1 MDDALLSP
9 DHIEWRRV
17 VRDFVAKEIPR
28 EYVRA
33 CDGSRE
39 YPYEAYDKVVQA
51 GWLGMLVPESF
62 GGSDFD
68 LIAYLLMLWELG
80 RFSVDFGTVFAIPA
94 FCVMNIVRHGT
105 AEQQEQY
112 LQAFLEGRVRFS
124 ISITEPEA
132 GSDVAA
138 VSTQAVLDGDE
149 YVINGNKIYA
159 SAAHAKDNVICMLV
173 RTGPAGERHRGL
185 SLILVPNDATGLTMD
200 RLPTVARRATG
211 TNQLYLQD
219 VRVPALNVIGAAGDG
234 WRLIMEHLE
243 LERISVATLYAAN
256 AQQAVDDA
264 VAFAKERVQF
274 GKPIGSFQVIKHT
287 LAQMQTD
294 VDAATAL
301 VQRAAIRLAA
311 GLPAAKEVS
320 MAKLCASETL
330 YKVAGEGMQ
339 ILGGA
344 AQLPDMDM
352 ERYWREGKQS
362 MVGAGS
368 SQIHRSI
375 IAKEMGL

>member
-1 MDDALLSP
+1 
-9 DHIEWRRV
+9 
-17 VRDFVAKEIPR
+17 
-28 EYVRA
+28 
-33 CDGSRE
+33 
-39 YPYEAYDKVVQA
+39 
-51 GWLGMLVPESF
+51 
-62 GGSDFD
+62 
-68 LIAYLLMLWELG
+68 
-80 RFSVDFGTVFAIPA
+80 
-94 FCVMNIVRHGT
+94 
-105 AEQQEQY
+105 
-112 LQAFLEGRVRFS
+112 
-124 ISITEPEA
+124 
-132 GSDVAA
+132 
-138 VSTQAVLDGDE
+138 
-149 YVINGNKIYA
+149 
-159 SAAHAKDNVICMLV
+159 
-173 RTGPAGERHRGL
+173 
-185 SLILVPNDATGLTMD
+185 MD

>member
-1 MDDALLSP
+1 MDDTLLSS
-9 DHIEWRRV
+9 DHLAWREV
-17 VRDFVAKEIPR
+17 VRDFVAREISR

-33 CDGSRE
+33 CDVARE
-39 YPYEAYDKVVQA
+39 YPYEAYDKIVRA
-51 GWLGMLVPESF
+51 GWLGMLVPEAF
-62 GGSDFD
+62 GGAGFD
-68 LIAYLLMLWELG
+68 LLAYLLMLWELG
-80 RFSVDFGTVFAIPA
+80 RFGVDFGTVFAIPA

-105 AEQQEQY
+105 PEQQDRY
-112 LQAFLEGRVRFS
+112 LRAFLEGRVRFS

-138 VSTQAVLDGDE
+138 VSTQAVLDGEE
-149 YVINGNKIYA
+149 YVINGNKLYA
-159 SAAHAKDNVICMLV
+159 SAAHVKDNVICMLV
-173 RTGPAGERHRGL
+173 RTGPVGGRHHGL
-185 SLILVPNDATGLTMD
+185 SLMLVPNDVPGLTMD

-219 VRVPALNVIGAAGDG
+219 VRVPVGNVIGVAGDG

-264 VAFAKERVQF
+264 AAFARERIQF
-274 GKPIGSFQVIKHT
+274 GKAISSFQVIKHT
-287 LAQMQTD
+287 LAQMQTE
-294 VDAATAL
+294 VDAAAAL
-301 VQRAAIRLAA
+301 VQRAATRMAA
-311 GLPAAKEVS
+311 GRPAVKEVS
-320 MAKLCASETL
+320 MAKLFASETL

-352 ERYWREGKQS
+352 ERYWREGKQA